1 MPLYRRTTGPWW
13 VPSTRARLILESLQT
28 YGASLCLLV
37 RLSQTWT
44 SGIPMALPKSGER
57 QSTRRSNN
65 AYLSRFSPGSPSGGL
80 TVVRAAV
87 LVCVR
92 INSCPTASCQGD
104 RCPSFSGLPAIARPM
119 TPLRQSGN
127 GARLTARLHAKET
140 TSMTIDV
147 ATAISRILK
156 QEGVGWVST
165 FPVCRVN
172 NALGREG
179 VPMLMM
185 RDDRYAVAVADAFS
199 RITAGSRIGVCTFQ
213 GGVNAAGMQYAY
225 AGMAQAYEDGSP
237 VLCITDGVPAG
248 ASGNS
253 QYDVASAMKTV
264 SKWFGYLDKPERTPE
279 IMRRAFTMLR
289 SGRPGPVILAIPNAT
304 ATYDE
309 TADPYRPVKGWK
321 SAPDPADVRAA
332 VDQLLGARNPLIY
345 AGEGVIYAGAS
356 EDLKALAELVNV
368 PVITTLKA
376 KGAFPENHRLF
387 VGVRGDQVARYLNKS
402 DLILAVGSSLSP
414 GRFSHAIPDAA
425 KKTIIHCNVDELH
438 INKMYPTAHAVIG
451 DARLTLQALRQEVSD
466 RTSGAGRT
474 AGDVA
479 AEVRAARDEALARY
493 RQVMNSDETPINPY
507 RVYGDLMQVLDLHNS
522 FVTHESGNTRDQLS
536 TVFDTLIPRGFLGWG
551 NVSTLGFSLAAAIA
565 AKKAFP
571 GRATVAVTGEAGL
584 GYMLG
589 NLEVLLREKLGITVV
604 HISNGGFAGYGPGF
618 WGPGHDPFTHRVL
631 GPDEVD
637 MSKVI
642 GALGFHTERVSE
654 PAEIIPALRRAL
666 DVNTSGRPAYIEF
679 FCCQYPVYGGWVGR
693 GSETMPKL

>member
-1 MPLYRRTTGPWW
+1 
-13 VPSTRARLILESLQT
+13 
-28 YGASLCLLV
+28 
-37 RLSQTWT
+37 
-44 SGIPMALPKSGER
+44 
-57 QSTRRSNN
+57 
-65 AYLSRFSPGSPSGGL
+65 
-80 TVVRAAV
+80 
-87 LVCVR
+87 
-92 INSCPTASCQGD
+92 
-104 RCPSFSGLPAIARPM
+104 
-119 TPLRQSGN
+119 
-127 GARLTARLHAKET
+127 
-140 TSMTIDV
+140 MTIDV
-147 ATAISRILK
+147 ATGICRILK
-156 QEGVGWVST
+156 EEGVDWVST

-199 RITAGSRIGVCTFQ
+199 RITAGSQGGSRIGVCTFQ

-248 ASGNS
+248 SSGNS

-264 SKWFGYLDKPERTPE
+264 SKWFGYLDRPERTPE
-279 IMRRAFTMLR
+279 LMRRAFTMLR
-289 SGRPGPVILAIPNAT
+289 SGRPGPVILAIPNAA

-332 VDQLLGARNPLIY
+332 VDQLLRARNPLIY

-376 KGAFPENHRLF
+376 KGAFPEDHPLF
-387 VGVRGDQVARYLNKS
+387 VGVRGDQVAHYLNKS

-414 GRFSHAIPDAA
+414 LRFSHAIPDAA

-451 DARLTLQALRQEVSD
+451 DARLALQALRREVSD
-466 RTSGAGRT
+466 RTSGAGRN
-474 AGDVA
+474 AGNVA
-479 AEVRAARDEALARY
+479 SEVRAARDQALARY
-493 RQVMNSDETPINPY
+493 RQVMNSDEKPINPY
-507 RVYGDLMQVLDLHNS
+507 RVYGDLMEVLDLRNS

-571 GRATVAVTGEAGL
+571 GRASVAVTGEAGL

-679 FCCQYPVYGGWVGR
+679 ICCQYPVYGQWVGR
-693 GSETMPKL
+693 SAE